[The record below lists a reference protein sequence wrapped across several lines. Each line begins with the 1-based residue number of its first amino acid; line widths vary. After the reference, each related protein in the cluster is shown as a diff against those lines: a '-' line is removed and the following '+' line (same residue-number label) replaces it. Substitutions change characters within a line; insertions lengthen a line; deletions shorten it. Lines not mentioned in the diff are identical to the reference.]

1 MLTWLQENWP
11 TVARYGAAALAAIAG
26 GSAAWEKGWL
36 KWLPMVNRKPGPVA
50 VPDDPVDVA
59 ALDLLHVAK
68 VARETGREA
77 VLNHTVAALT
87 ELMRPVRE
95 ESK

>member
-1 MLTWLQENWP
+1 MTWLHENWP
-11 TVARYGAAALAAIAG
+11 TVARYGAAALAVIVG
-26 GSAAWEKGWL
+26 GSEAWKKGWL
-36 KWLPMVNRKPGPVA
+36 RWLPLLSRKPAPVA
-50 VPDDPVDVA
+50 APDDPVDVA

-87 ELMRPVRE
+87 ELMRPVKGGE
-95 ESK
+95 K